1 MRKFTHLA
9 AFAVLAA
16 AALAVGGPRAVSAQI
31 RPVRTTVIPAA
42 EVGTIWGKDSSYA
55 VARDT
60 STDCDG
66 SMRVGQDADEYK
78 SAVYRPYARFSLA
91 SIPEGATILAARVG
105 VAVSLVQATPDFSA
119 ELYRVGWQSSL
130 CTWRELNYD
139 MIALSGVYEGVLFES
154 ALDTGHRELA
164 VSTAPLSPGGEV
176 RYAVRSSRD
185 ALAQPPYASEWADM
199 LPAQTALTV
208 YWR

>member
-1 MRKFTHLA
+1 MRKFI
-9 AFAVLAA
+9 AFAVFALAA
-16 AALAVGGPRAVSAQI
+16 GVAVGIYGARPVAAQI
-31 RPVRTTVIPAA
+31 RPLRVTTIPAA
-42 EVGTIWGKDSSYA
+42 EVGAIWGKDSSYA

-78 SAVYRPYARFSLA
+78 SAVYRPYMRYSLA
-91 SIPEGATILAARVG
+91 SIPEGAMIVAARVR
-105 VAVSLVQATPDFSA
+105 VVVSLVQATPDFDA
-119 ELYRVGWQSSL
+119 ELFRVGWQSSL

-154 ALDTGHRELA
+154 ALGTGQRELA

-176 RYAVRSSRD
+176 RYALRSSRD
-185 ALAQPPYASEWADM
+185 VLAQAPSASEWADM
-199 LPAQTALTV
+199 LPAQTALVV